1 MEDVYED
8 REQRV
13 ERIELARLLYA
24 NAAANV
30 NTAHTILLP
39 GSVSACVIAELCGYS
54 LAFLH
59 RNECNPPIRVKLLHP
74 VPNATACIITCT
86 GRVMVLIDTVG
97 KFERLD

>member
-30 NTAHTILLP
+30 NTAHTILLL

-74 VPNATACIITCT
+74 VPNCLYSYLYWSRY
-86 GRVMVLIDTVG
+86 GLIDTWRNLNV
-97 KFERLD
+97 KV